1 MLVFMNVIIIKGLQV
16 DACVGV
22 SDEER
27 RNSQRL
33 RIDAILTPLT
43 EFSALADDIS
53 RTVDYHAA
61 ARRILSVAAS
71 RPRRLIETLAS
82 DIAEVLVGEF
92 RARRAEVEVRKFIL
106 PGTEYVAAHCAC
118 DRQAE

>member
-1 MLVFMNVIIIKGLQV
+1 MNVIIIKGLQV

-27 RNSQRL
+27 MSSQRL
-33 RIDAILTPLT
+33 LIDAILTPLT
-43 EFSALADDIS
+43 EFSALGDDIN

-61 ARRILSVAAS
+61 ARRIVSVAAS

-82 DIAEVLVGEF
+82 EIAEALVGDF

-106 PGTEYVAAHCAC
+106 PGTEYVAVHCIC

>member
-27 RNSQRL
+27 RNPQRL

-61 ARRILSVAAS
+61 ARRILGVAAL

-82 DIAEVLVGEF
+82 DIAEVLVSEF
-92 RARRAEVEVRKFIL
+92 RARRVEVEVRKFIL
-106 PGTEYVAAHCAC
+106 PGTEYVAVHCAC
-118 DRQAE
+118 DRHAE

>member
-1 MLVFMNVIIIKGLQV
+1 MNVIIIKGLQV
-16 DACVGV
+16 DAYVGV

-27 RNSQRL
+27 MNSQRL
-33 RIDAILTPLT
+33 RIDAILTPLA

-61 ARRILSVAAS
+61 ARRIVSVAAS

-82 DIAEVLVGEF
+82 EIAEALVGEF
-92 RARRAEVEVRKFIL
+92 RARRAEVEVRKFTL
-106 PGTEYVAAHCAC
+106 PGTEYVAVHCIC